1 MNNTTLNMTTL
12 DGGNVIIKRGEG
24 GGSTPP
30 SGGERNVRYYKAEDL
45 GVLLTV
51 MACMSTLYAIDFR
64 LGTDPKNIFPPRYF
78 AGSLQDLED
87 NILGIAIDCDTEIY
101 TGGMLLSLGDL
112 LRIMF
117 EEEGMSIDDLPTI
130 SKEEFYNLVK

>member
-1 MNNTTLNMTTL
+1 MNIAKLNTASL
-12 DGGNVIIKRGEG
+12 DDKTFIIKKGGG

-51 MACMSTLYAIDFR
+51 MACMSTLYALDTR
-64 LGTDPKNIFPPRYF
+64 LGTSSKTILPPRYF
-78 AGSLQDLED
+78 AGSVQDLEE

-101 TGGMLLSLGDL
+101 IEGMLLSLGDL
-112 LRIMF
+112 IRIMF
-117 EEEGMSIDDLPTI
+117 EEEGMSIDDIPTI